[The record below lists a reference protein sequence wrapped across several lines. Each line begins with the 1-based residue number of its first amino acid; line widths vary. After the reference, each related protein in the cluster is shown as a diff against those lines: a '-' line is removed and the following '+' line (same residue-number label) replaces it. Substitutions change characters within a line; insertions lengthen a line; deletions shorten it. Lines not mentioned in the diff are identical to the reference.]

1 VLKTGRES
9 RVVSKQKTILV
20 IESENLLTAAII
32 SLLTS
37 RPEFD
42 VKEATFS
49 SLALLDGAN
58 HTNPDV
64 IIMDEE
70 LVASQITAV
79 ISLVNRYP
87 KLRLLVLSLSD
98 NRLHVFDK
106 QIVYMS
112 EVSDFIAQLQNIAS

>member
-1 VLKTGRES
+1 
-9 RVVSKQKTILV
+9 VSKQKTILV

-87 KLRLLVLSLSD
+87 TLRLLVLSLSD

-106 QIVYMS
+106 HIVYIS